1 MENLSSPL
9 SSFSVLAEEK
19 PSVTGVMDGVFA
31 IPSGKAKKTEPTGVG
46 LVSSKSASA
55 EIGVSG
61 MGWGQVCV
69 GGMGTKEPRK
79 HMNQERAR
87 QDEMKTE
94 VDLRMLRF
102 RLDETERKVGSGTF
116 SLRIS

>member
-1 MENLSSPL
+1 M
-9 SSFSVLAEEK
+9 LAEERPPIAGAK
-19 PSVTGVMDGVFA
+19 DGVFA
-31 IPSGKAKKTEPTGVG
+31 IPGGKAKETKPTGVD

-55 EIGVSG
+55 EIGVNG

-69 GGMGTKEPRK
+69 WRVGTTEARN
-79 HMNQERAR
+79 HMNQERAK

-102 RLDETERKVGSGTF
+102 RRDETER
-116 SLRIS
+116 